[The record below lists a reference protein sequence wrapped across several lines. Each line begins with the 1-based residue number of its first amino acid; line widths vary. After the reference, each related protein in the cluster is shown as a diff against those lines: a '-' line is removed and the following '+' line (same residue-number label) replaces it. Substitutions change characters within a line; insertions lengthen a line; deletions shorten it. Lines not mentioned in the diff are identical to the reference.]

1 LLFQRNVAFLVIIV
15 GIFGSLLM
23 PVLSIDFA
31 FATSDG
37 DGGDTGSGGDNGGG
51 DNGEGGGGGDE
62 PDPEPELEPE
72 PEPEPSPDPGIV
84 PGPEPLVDPCLENPE
99 AEGCASEP
107 PVDPCIENPNA
118 EGCEPDPGLVGPTPQ
133 PMPPYEGCLL
143 DPTLPECTPPPGGKC
158 PPGTLMNGYGQCYP
172 DKPCP
177 PGYARADDDETGACL
192 PINTPTPTPT
202 PTPGGNCD
210 PSYSDKCIPSPPP
223 DLDCNDISFRNFK
236 VIGSDPHGFD
246 RDSDG
251 IGCEGSGNGSS
262 GGGGG
267 NGNGCDPSYPEDC
280 IPSPP
285 PDLDCGDDG
294 VPNNVKVL
302 QPDPHRLDGDKDGVG
317 CEGSSYSGGGNG
329 NSNNGGG
336 SSSSTSECQG
346 QADCFRGTV
355 TEIVDGDT
363 LDINN
368 VRVRL
373 ALINTP
379 ERGQSGYT
387 EAIDF
392 VQSVCDV
399 GTTALVDEDDGQK
412 EGSFD
417 RLIGLVYCGEDNIN
431 NKKSLNELL
440 LEGGYAVI
448 YQDFCGISEFSSA
461 GWAQSRGC

>member
-1 LLFQRNVAFLVIIV
+1 LLFQRNIAFLVIIV

-37 DGGDTGSGGDNGGG
+37 EGGDTGGGGNNGGG
-51 DNGEGGGGGDE
+51 DNGEGGGVGDE
-62 PDPEPELEPE
+62 PDPEPELE

-99 AEGCASEP
+99 AEGCGSEP

-177 PGYARADDDETGACL
+177 PGYARADNDESGACL
-192 PINTPTPTPT
+192 PLNTPTPT

-210 PSYSDKCIPSPPP
+210 PSYPGSCIPR
-223 DLDCNDISFRNFK
+223 F
-236 VIGSDPHGFD
+236 
-246 RDSDG
+246 
-251 IGCEGSGNGSS
+251 
-262 GGGGG
+262 
-267 NGNGCDPSYPEDC
+267 
-280 IPSPP
+280 P
-285 PDLDCGDDG
+285 PDLDCGDAG
-294 VPNNVKVL
+294 VPDNVKVV
-302 QPDPHRLDGDKDGVG
+302 QPDPHKLDNDKDGVG
-317 CEGSSYSGGGNG
+317 CENG
-329 NSNNGGG
+329 EGG
-336 SSSSTSECQG
+336 SSSGRSNNNNDDGHSTSTNECQG
-346 QADCFRGTV
+346 QADCFRGMV

-363 LDINN
+363 IDINN

-373 ALINTP
+373 ALVNTP
-379 ERGQSGYT
+379 ERGDNGYT

-392 VQSVCDV
+392 VESVCSV
-399 GTTALVDEDDGQK
+399 GTTSLVDEDDGQK

-417 RLIGLVYCGEDNIN
+417 RLIGLVYCGNDNIN

-440 LEGGYAVI
+440 LERGYAVI